1 MRSEGERFY
10 FLLLFLELFV
20 LDFLKLGPDGQHF
33 LLQLGGAQFIN
44 IQHERKLDVLK

>member
-44 IQHERKLDVLK
+44 IQYERKLDVLK